1 MSPRSRV
8 ALLLLAAAALA
19 LCGCTTPRTRPFQL
33 MAREERWAEAVQAF
47 ESDRALLQDPD
58 ALFQGALL
66 FGSPDRST
74 YDPERA
80 VALLDTFVQRYPH
93 HRQRG
98 PAVERLALLR
108 DVVALR
114 QELQQL
120 KAIDLSRP

>member
-8 ALLLLAAAALA
+8 AFLLLAAAALA
-19 LCGCTTPRTRPFQL
+19 LCGCTTARPRPFQL
-33 MAREERWAEAVQAF
+33 MVREERWAEAVQAF
-47 ESDRALLQDPD
+47 ESDSALQDPE

-66 FGSPDRST
+66 FGTPERPT

-80 VALLDTFVQRYPH
+80 VALLEAFVQRYPR

-98 PAVERLALLR
+98 SAEARLALLR

-114 QELQQL
+114 QELRQL